1 MTLLDLPAGL
11 DLSAL
16 RSLAGPATQA
26 LDVTLPDGKVP
37 AISYLRVSTKDQAT
51 RNGLEEGLSIPAQR
65 EAAAR
70 KAEQLGAVIVAEFI
84 EPGES
89 GKTARRKALQEML
102 DYLAEHPVRY
112 CIINK
117 VDRIARNRLDDAI
130 IHATLRQAGVTLVS
144 VMENID
150 ETPSGMLMHGI
161 MASIA
166 EFYSLNLA
174 QEVTKGL
181 VQKASIGGTPHKAPI
196 GYLNVRLTDANG
208 HEVRDVQ
215 LDPDRADL
223 IRFAFTAYATGDW
236 SVSKLARE
244 LETRG
249 LVTRPTPTFPAK
261 PVTTTGLH
269 KILTNPYYQGI
280 VTFREVTYPGT
291 HQPLVTPETFAQV
304 QTILQQNHVTG
315 DKPQKYDH
323 YLKGS
328 IYCGCGKKLMF
339 ERPRNHQGVAYDHF
353 TCTGRRFKRNDCQ
366 RTAILVH
373 RVEQSIE
380 NRYQHVS
387 VTDGEA
393 EQIKAVLGQ
402 VFDALAESTS
412 DERTL
417 LAVQKAKLEAEQVK
431 LLQAHYADAIP
442 IDLLK
447 TEQDRIRAS
456 LHAITNR
463 LDTLA
468 TTYDNARIGLG
479 AILGLLT
486 DIGDVYAKAE
496 PAERR
501 MLNRAL
507 FDRITI
513 DDEDQAALEPARTI
527 ATILEAIPRPR
538 NEKNLAP
545 RSRGARFERSTL
557 RGAEGT
563 RTPDPLHAMQMRYQ
577 LRHSPKVAL
586 AILCHLAVT
595 HPLYSDRIPRAK
607 SAEGDL
613 PHQNCAARSPGS
625 GGRILGQL
633 GAVRHL
639 LGVGQLL
646 LHAQRNPRRV
656 APQPVQGVEDPLL
669 LVLHVHHDVPEV
681 QEHPATLGLAF
692 PAHRLDPGLLAQL
705 VLHLVHDGVHQP
717 LIGGRGEQEAVDQ
730 AHRLGDVVGVELGG
744 VLVGGGPRG
753 DAQGLH
759 GLGCCGHGKSFR
771 WGRRRVAGR

>member
-1 MTLLDLPAGL
+1 MTLLDLPQGI
-11 DLSAL
+11 DLGAL
-16 RSLAGPATQA
+16 RSLANVTSKT

-65 EAAAR
+65 EAADR
-70 KAEQLGAVIVAEFI
+70 KAAQLNAVIVAEFI

-196 GYLNVRLTDANG
+196 GYLNVRSTDANG

-215 LDPDRADL
+215 LDPDRAEL
-223 IRFAFTAYATGDW
+223 VRFAFTAYATGDW
-236 SVSKLARE
+236 SLSKLARE

-249 LVTRPTPTFPAK
+249 LTTRPTPTFPAK

-280 VTFREVTYPGT
+280 VTFREVTYPGI
-291 HQPLVTPETFAQV
+291 HEPLVSPETFEQV
-304 QTILQQNHVTG
+304 QTILTQNHVVG

-328 IYCGCGKKLMF
+328 IYCACGKRLMF
-339 ERPRNHQGVAYDHF
+339 ERPRNHQGVAYDYF
-353 TCTGRRFKRNDCQ
+353 TCTGRRFKSNDCQ
-366 RTAILVH
+366 RTAALVH

-380 NRYQHVS
+380 RAYQQVF
-387 VTDGEA
+387 VTEGEA
-393 EQIKAVLGQ
+393 TRIKAVLGQ
-402 VFDALAESTS
+402 VFDTLAESTS
-412 DERTL
+412 DEQKL
-417 LAVQKAKLEAEQVK
+417 LAGQKAKLEAEQVK

-442 IDLLK
+442 LDLLK

-456 LHAITNR
+456 LQAITSR
-463 LDTLA
+463 LDTLE
-468 TTYDNARIGLG
+468 TTYDKATIGLD

-486 DIGDVYAKAE
+486 DIGDVYTKAE

-513 DDEDQAALEPARTI
+513 DDDDHAALEPKQAIAAILAATRPHNERTLPRDQAGQGSNVQLYVELRGFEPLTSSMPWKRATNCAI
-527 ATILEAIPRPR
+527 APYRVSPRRATGPRRPR
-538 NEKNLAP
+538 AVATHRYYIAP
-545 RSRGARFERSTL
+545 CL
-557 RGAEGT
+557 R
-563 RTPDPLHAMQMRYQ
+563 
-577 LRHSPKVAL
+577 
-586 AILCHLAVT
+586 
-595 HPLYSDRIPRAK
+595 
-607 SAEGDL
+607 
-613 PHQNCAARSPGS
+613 
-625 GGRILGQL
+625 
-633 GAVRHL
+633 
-639 LGVGQLL
+639 
-646 LHAQRNPRRV
+646 
-656 APQPVQGVEDPLL
+656 
-669 LVLHVHHDVPEV
+669 
-681 QEHPATLGLAF
+681 
-692 PAHRLDPGLLAQL
+692 
-705 VLHLVHDGVHQP
+705 
-717 LIGGRGEQEAVDQ
+717 
-730 AHRLGDVVGVELGG
+730 
-744 VLVGGGPRG
+744 
-753 DAQGLH
+753 
-759 GLGCCGHGKSFR
+759 
-771 WGRRRVAGR
+771 

>member
-1 MTLLDLPAGL
+1 MTLIDLPAGL
-11 DLSAL
+11 DLGAL
-16 RSLAGPATQA
+16 RTLAAGPKLSCEQ
-26 LDVTLPDGKVP
+26 VLPDGNVP

-65 EAAAR
+65 DAAQR
-70 KAEQLGAVIVAEFI
+70 KADQLNAVIVAEFI

-130 IHATLRQAGVTLVS
+130 IHAPLRQAGVTLVS

-181 VQKASIGGTPHKAPI
+181 VQKATIGGTPHRAPI
-196 GYLNVRLTDANG
+196 GYLNIRTTDAG
-208 HEVRDVQ
+208 GCEVREVR
-215 LDPDRADL
+215 LDPDRCEL

-236 SVSKLARE
+236 SLSKLARE

-249 LVTRPTPTFPAK
+249 LTTRPTPSFPAK
-261 PVTTTGLH
+261 PVTTTALH

-280 VTFREVTYPGT
+280 VTFRDVTYPGT
-291 HQPLVTPETFAQV
+291 HDPLVTPETFEQV
-304 QTILQQNHVTG
+304 QTILQQNHVVG

-328 IYCGCGKKLMF
+328 IYCGCGKRLMF
-339 ERPRNHQGVAYDHF
+339 ERPRNHQGVAYDYF
-353 TCTGRRFKRNDCQ
+353 TCTGRRFKRNNCQ
-366 RTAILVH
+366 RTAILTH

-380 NRYQHVS
+380 AGYQDIS
-387 VTDGEA
+387 LSPSEA
-393 EQIKAVLGQ
+393 AQVQGVLGQ
-402 VFDALAESTS
+402 VFDTLSESTS
-412 DERTL
+412 DEKKL
-417 LAVQKAKLEAEQVK
+417 LAGQKAKLEAEQVK

-442 IDLLK
+442 LDLLK

-456 LHAITNR
+456 LQAITGR
-463 LDTLA
+463 LDTLE
-468 TTYDNARIGLG
+468 TTYDKAKVGLD

-513 DDEDQAALEPARTI
+513 DDEDQAALEPG
-527 ATILEAIPRPR
+527 EAIQMILATNPRSHHERTLPHDQAGQGSNVQLYVELTGFEPVTPTLPVWCATSCAIAPWEPLRAERLITLSRTPARDKPR
-538 NEKNLAP
+538 GQREFSRRFPRAP
-545 RSRGARFERSTL
+545 RSPS
-557 RGAEGT
+557 
-563 RTPDPLHAMQMRYQ
+563 
-577 LRHSPKVAL
+577 
-586 AILCHLAVT
+586 
-595 HPLYSDRIPRAK
+595 
-607 SAEGDL
+607 
-613 PHQNCAARSPGS
+613 
-625 GGRILGQL
+625 
-633 GAVRHL
+633 
-639 LGVGQLL
+639 
-646 LHAQRNPRRV
+646 RR
-656 APQPVQGVEDPLL
+656 
-669 LVLHVHHDVPEV
+669 
-681 QEHPATLGLAF
+681 
-692 PAHRLDPGLLAQL
+692 
-705 VLHLVHDGVHQP
+705 
-717 LIGGRGEQEAVDQ
+717 
-730 AHRLGDVVGVELGG
+730 
-744 VLVGGGPRG
+744 
-753 DAQGLH
+753 
-759 GLGCCGHGKSFR
+759 
-771 WGRRRVAGR
+771 

>member
-1 MTLLDLPAGL
+1 MTLLDLPQGI
-11 DLSAL
+11 DLGAL
-16 RSLAGPATQA
+16 RSLANVTSKT

-65 EAAAR
+65 EAADR
-70 KAEQLGAVIVAEFI
+70 KAAQLNAVIVAEFI

-196 GYLNVRLTDANG
+196 GYLNVRSTDANG

-215 LDPDRADL
+215 LDPDRAEL
-223 IRFAFTAYATGDW
+223 VRFAFTAYATGDW
-236 SVSKLARE
+236 SLSKLARE

-249 LVTRPTPTFPAK
+249 LTTRPTPTFPAK

-280 VTFREVTYPGT
+280 VTFREVTYPGI
-291 HQPLVTPETFAQV
+291 HEPLVSPETFEQV
-304 QTILQQNHVTG
+304 QTILTQNHVVG

-328 IYCGCGKKLMF
+328 IYCACGKRLMF
-339 ERPRNHQGVAYDHF
+339 ERPRNHQGVAYDYF
-353 TCTGRRFKRNDCQ
+353 TCTGRRFKSNDCQ
-366 RTAILVH
+366 RTAALVH

-380 NRYQHVS
+380 RAYQQVF
-387 VTDGEA
+387 VTEGEA
-393 EQIKAVLGQ
+393 TRIKAVLGQ
-402 VFDALAESTS
+402 VFDTLAESTS
-412 DERTL
+412 DEQKL
-417 LAVQKAKLEAEQVK
+417 LAGQKAKLEAEQVK

-442 IDLLK
+442 LDLLK

-456 LHAITNR
+456 LQAITSR
-463 LDTLA
+463 LDTLE
-468 TTYDNARIGLG
+468 TTYDKATIGLD

-486 DIGDVYAKAE
+486 DIGDVYTKAE

-513 DDEDQAALEPARTI
+513 DDDDHAALEPKQAIAAILAATRPHNERTLPRDQAGQGSNVQLYVELRGFEPLTSSMPWKRAANCAI
-527 ATILEAIPRPR
+527 APYQVSPRRATGPRRPR
-538 NEKNLAP
+538 AVATHRYYIAP
-545 RSRGARFERSTL
+545 CL
-557 RGAEGT
+557 R
-563 RTPDPLHAMQMRYQ
+563 
-577 LRHSPKVAL
+577 
-586 AILCHLAVT
+586 
-595 HPLYSDRIPRAK
+595 
-607 SAEGDL
+607 
-613 PHQNCAARSPGS
+613 
-625 GGRILGQL
+625 
-633 GAVRHL
+633 
-639 LGVGQLL
+639 
-646 LHAQRNPRRV
+646 
-656 APQPVQGVEDPLL
+656 
-669 LVLHVHHDVPEV
+669 
-681 QEHPATLGLAF
+681 
-692 PAHRLDPGLLAQL
+692 
-705 VLHLVHDGVHQP
+705 
-717 LIGGRGEQEAVDQ
+717 
-730 AHRLGDVVGVELGG
+730 
-744 VLVGGGPRG
+744 
-753 DAQGLH
+753 
-759 GLGCCGHGKSFR
+759 
-771 WGRRRVAGR
+771 

>member
-11 DLSAL
+11 DLGAL
-16 RSLAGPATQA
+16 RTLAIGPKPSHEETA
-26 LDVTLPDGKVP
+26 LPDGKVP

-65 EAAAR
+65 EAAQR
-70 KAEQLGAVIVAEFI
+70 KADQLNAVIVAEFI

-181 VQKASIGGTPHKAPI
+181 VQKATIGGTPHKAPI
-196 GYLNVRLTDANG
+196 GYLNIRTTDANG
-208 HEVRDVQ
+208 HEVRDVE
-215 LDPDRADL
+215 LDPDRAEL
-223 IRFAFTAYATGDW
+223 IRFAFTAYATGNW
-236 SVSKLARE
+236 SLSKLARE

-249 LVTRPTPTFPAK
+249 LTTRPTPSFPAK
-261 PVTTTGLH
+261 PLTSTALH
-269 KILTNPYYQGI
+269 KVLTNPYYQGI
-280 VTFREVTYPGT
+280 VTFREITYPGT
-291 HQPLVTPETFAQV
+291 HDPLVTPETFEQV
-304 QTILQQNHVTG
+304 QTILRQNHVVG

-328 IYCGCGKKLMF
+328 IYCGCGKRLMF
-339 ERPRNHQGVAYDHF
+339 ERPRNHQGVAYDYF
-353 TCTGRRFKRNDCQ
+353 TCTGRRFKRNTCQ
-366 RTAILVH
+366 RTAVLTH

-380 NRYQHVS
+380 NQYKQVS
-387 VTDGEA
+387 VTKEEA
-393 EQIKAVLGQ
+393 AKIESVLGQ
-402 VFDALAESTS
+402 VFDTLAESTS
-412 DERTL
+412 DEKKL
-417 LAVQKAKLEAEQVK
+417 LAGQKAKLEAEQVK

-442 IDLLK
+442 VDLLK

-456 LHAITNR
+456 LQAITNR

-468 TTYDNARIGLG
+468 TTYDQAKVGLD
-479 AILGLLT
+479 AILELLT

-513 DDEDQAALEPARTI
+513 DDEDDATLQPTEAI
-527 ATILEAIPRPR
+527 QTILDASPRPHNERTLPRDHVGQGSNVQLYVEVRGFEPLTFSMPWRRATNCAIPPYSFPGRPG
-538 NEKNLAP
+538 NELHNRRTAEHGTNRGTVTSLTVRAPAVRALAGP
-545 RSRGARFERSTL
+545 SPAWAPAG
-557 RGAEGT
+557 
-563 RTPDPLHAMQMRYQ
+563 PDPH
-577 LRHSPKVAL
+577 
-586 AILCHLAVT
+586 
-595 HPLYSDRIPRAK
+595 
-607 SAEGDL
+607 
-613 PHQNCAARSPGS
+613 
-625 GGRILGQL
+625 
-633 GAVRHL
+633 
-639 LGVGQLL
+639 
-646 LHAQRNPRRV
+646 
-656 APQPVQGVEDPLL
+656 
-669 LVLHVHHDVPEV
+669 
-681 QEHPATLGLAF
+681 
-692 PAHRLDPGLLAQL
+692 
-705 VLHLVHDGVHQP
+705 
-717 LIGGRGEQEAVDQ
+717 
-730 AHRLGDVVGVELGG
+730 
-744 VLVGGGPRG
+744 
-753 DAQGLH
+753 
-759 GLGCCGHGKSFR
+759 
-771 WGRRRVAGR
+771 